1 MPAAATILR
10 GRTLRSLPGR
20 AGMLVAGELVATLC
34 YALTIKAGLG
44 LGPLFV
50 LQVGVAKLAGIA
62 IGTSVIVVGFA
73 LVGLSM
79 SMRSWPG
86 PGTLILPILGG
97 LSLDAMLPH
106 LPALHGWPL
115 QLATVVVATWVMALG
130 GALVIR
136 ASVGVDAY
144 DAVMMG
150 LHRIVG
156 RPLGPIRLA
165 MEATAL
171 AAGWLLGGPVG
182 VGTVVTGLL
191 IGPGLQFWMRV
202 LGAPARADRPPAPAR
217 EPNRSPPGHGL
228 TRISWVA
235 LPRHGPDDERSW
247 RHTGLRYPGGP
258 RRRPPTHRRC
268 TPTEEPTDG
277 HPPHHRTDRHRR
289 EPAGRPTGP
298 DRRPGPT
305 DRRDDHPGQMVA
317 EPDPPPGRH
326 RRPPR
331 CT

>member
-1 MPAAATILR
+1 MPAASTILR
-10 GRTLRSLPGR
+10 GRSLRSLPGR
-20 AGMLVAGELVATLC
+20 ATMLVTGELVATLC

-50 LQVGVAKLAGIA
+50 LQVGVARLAGIA
-62 IGTSVIVVGFA
+62 IGTAVIVVGFA

-79 SMRSWPG
+79 SLRSWPG
-86 PGTLILPILGG
+86 PGTLLLPVLGG

-106 LPALHGWPL
+106 LPTLHGWL
-115 QLATVVVATWVMALG
+115 LRLATVVVATWVMALG

-182 VGTVVTGLL
+182 VGTVITGLL

-202 LGAPARADRPPAPAR
+202 VGAP
-217 EPNRSPPGHGL
+217 
-228 TRISWVA
+228 
-235 LPRHGPDDERSW
+235 
-247 RHTGLRYPGGP
+247 TG
-258 RRRPPTHRRC
+258 
-268 TPTEEPTDG
+268 
-277 HPPHHRTDRHRR
+277 
-289 EPAGRPTGP
+289 AGRPP
-298 DRRPGPT
+298 
-305 DRRDDHPGQMVA
+305 V
-317 EPDPPPGRH
+317 PDPGSGTAALPA
-326 RRPPR
+326 
-331 CT
+331 TT